1 MRRIVARRASPA
13 IRVPTLLGATL
24 LGATLLGAV
33 PLGATPP
40 GADVDL
46 EVPRDEPPGASLTPS
61 QVAGDNFHVQDPVH
75 SDGLMHHYV
84 VESRFGVFPAYG
96 HDALAVRLREVG
108 ALTTIAKTSE
118 TQVFFK
124 SVGRGMEEDA
134 RSLVQA
140 ARNPVGTVIGIP
152 RGIVHL
158 LGGYEAE
165 AQEAAAEVRSA
176 SGSDGAHAKGQGGG
190 RVAQAEHA
198 AKRYA
203 DRYLGLSAA
212 ERRWYAQL
220 HVDPYTDN
228 EVLRRAVKR
237 LARID
242 ATVSFGMRFAPVGVP
257 FAGEVRRAL
266 DVIYNEDPA
275 VLRKRRHEALA
286 RYGLSPAEIE
296 SFENS
301 LFLSPTRQT
310 LLVDAVQALE
320 GVEGRAELLRHAA
333 TVTAEDEIEVFLSST
348 CLLLHSHARSPVTR
362 ILPGPRVPTAQL
374 ADGRVAVFGAFD
386 DVQWTVDLAA
396 YERDIREALAHDAGP
411 RELWLG
417 GSVSAHARAALTQLG
432 WGIHDRAGASLG
444 CGGDQPAALSWVRGP
459 R

>member
-1 MRRIVARRASPA
+1 MGTAPRLRAAALGVA
-13 IRVPTLLGATL
+13 LLGVT
-24 LGATLLGAV
+24 V
-33 PLGATPP
+33 P
-40 GADVDL
+40 GAAVDL
-46 EVPRDEPPGASLTPS
+46 EVPRDEPPAASLTPG
-61 QVAGDNFHVQDPVH
+61 QVGGDNFHIQDPVH

-118 TQVFFK
+118 AEVFFK

-152 RGIVHL
+152 RGIAHL
-158 LGGYEAE
+158 LGGYQAQAE
-165 AQEAAAEVRSA
+165 EAAAEVRSA
-176 SGSDGAHAKGQGGG
+176 SGSDGARAKGQGGG
-190 RVAQAEHA
+190 RAAQAEHA

-220 HVDPYTDN
+220 HVDPYTEN

-257 FAGEVRRAL
+257 FAGEVRQAL
-266 DVIYNEDPA
+266 DAIYNEDPA

-296 SFENS
+296 SFENT
-301 LFLSPTRQT
+301 LLLSPTRQT
-310 LLVDAVQALE
+310 LLVDAVQALA
-320 GVEGRAELLRHAA
+320 GVEGRAELLRHAT
-333 TVTAEDEIEVFLSST
+333 TVTAEDEIQVFLGST
-348 CLLLHSHARSPVTR
+348 CLLLHYHARSPVAR
-362 ILPGPRVPTAQL
+362 ILAGPRVPAAQL
-374 ADGRVAVFGAFD
+374 ADGRVGVFGAFD
-386 DVQWTVDLAA
+386 NVQWTADVAA
-396 YERDIREALAHDAGP
+396 YERAIREALPHDAGG

-417 GSVSAHARAALTQLG
+417 GSVSARARAALTQLG
-432 WGIHDRAGASLG
+432 WQIHDRAEASLG